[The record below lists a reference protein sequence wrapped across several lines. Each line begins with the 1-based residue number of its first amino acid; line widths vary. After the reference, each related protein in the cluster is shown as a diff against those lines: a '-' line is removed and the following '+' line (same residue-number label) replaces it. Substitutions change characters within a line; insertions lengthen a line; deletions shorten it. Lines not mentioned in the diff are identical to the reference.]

1 MGDNVLTGPSADTN
15 WHIFSGTIDAIGNLT
30 LRRNGYDVAN
40 MSVPLNTNVKPKFFA
55 LGGAQTNYQYSKSE
69 VAEVVIYERVL
80 FPGEISKL
88 ENHFRT
94 KWLGGDLDNFLCLFA

>member
-1 MGDNVLTGPSADTN
+1 
-15 WHIFSGTIDAIGNLT
+15 
-30 LRRNGYDVAN
+30 
-40 MSVPLNTNVKPKFFA
+40 MSVPPNTNVKPKFFA

-88 ENHFRT
+88 ENHFR
-94 KWLGGDLDNFLCLFA
+94 KMAW